1 VSPRKPAAPRPGWT
15 PAPAR
20 PELDP
25 AWWPRRAARS
35 AGQVLRGLD
44 LPGLEED
51 RLLAR
56 IDGLWAELVGPEIA
70 ALTRVE
76 ELAAGELRVR
86 VTHPVWLTELG
97 GLAEEIRGRLNER
110 LAELGETQG
119 PRRLRFVTGPLS
131 SSVGGAD

>member
-1 VSPRKPAAPRPGWT
+1 MTPRKPAAPRPGWK

-35 AGQVLRGLD
+35 AEQVLRGLS
-44 LPGLEED
+44 LPGLEDD

-56 IDGLWAELVGPEIA
+56 IDGLWAELVGTEIA

-76 ELAAGELRVR
+76 ELAAGELRVK

-97 GLAEEIRGRLNER
+97 GLAEEIRGRLNEQ
-110 LAELGETQG
+110 LAAAGESRG
-119 PRRLRFVTGPLS
+119 VKRLRFVTS
-131 SSVGGAD
+131 